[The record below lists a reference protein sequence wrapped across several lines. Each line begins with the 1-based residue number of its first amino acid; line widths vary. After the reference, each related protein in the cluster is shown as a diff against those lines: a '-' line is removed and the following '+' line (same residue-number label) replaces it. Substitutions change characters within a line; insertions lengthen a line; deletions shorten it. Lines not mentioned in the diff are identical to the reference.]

1 MYDEITIVNAKDA
14 ADCAIKYL
22 MRAQSMLNDIA
33 NISIIDL
40 ITNKFV
46 SSLTKELLFNEAEH
60 FVWDAQ
66 NEIDR
71 LNSEVNRVLYNQT
84 MRRKYRGLTSL
95 MDTRHDTKYLDRV
108 TYLSLNKALRRIR
121 KVISQIEAIKRELER
136 M

>member
-40 ITNKFV
+40 ITNKFTL
-46 SSLTKELLFNEAEH
+46 SLTKNLLLNEAEC
-60 FVWDAQ
+60 FIADAQ
-66 NEIDR
+66 SEIDR
-71 LNSEVNRVLYNQT
+71 LNGEIKNILYNKAI
-84 MRRKYRGLTSL
+84 RLKYTRLTSL
-95 MDTRHDTKYLDRV
+95 ADIMYDTKFLDRI
-108 TYLSLNKALRRIR
+108 THLRINKTLRKIR
-121 KVISQIEAIKRELER
+121 KVISQIEVIKRELER